1 MKLINYLAI
10 ALLAGAIISC
20 KENSKKQNEMKQ
32 NEMKV
37 EVFKGKEASVN
48 SYLFSNGKSLM
59 VMDVLRSTED
69 AKKLA
74 DFIKSKKLPLT
85 HILIT
90 HGHPDHYIG
99 MDYLK
104 KEFTNVQIVVPTSE
118 VKKDIIGFSTWM
130 ESVGWL
136 EEEPNLKPKSDEN
149 PTGFD
154 YENQINV
161 LDKNTFTLDGG
172 GTLELKSDY
181 NSAEAEHLTTVYSKD
196 LNALFTSDFC
206 YNGVHLWLG
215 QGVDSLHIA
224 NWKKELQNFKK
235 QYGNTTTTIYPGHGD
250 NSDSKLFDVVLKYIS
265 DFESTIQNSESKEE
279 ANTKMKKLYPDWKQ
293 EDFLLLFSVD
303 YHMEM
308 KEVK

>member
-1 MKLINYLAI
+1 
-10 ALLAGAIISC
+10 
-20 KENSKKQNEMKQ
+20 
-32 NEMKV
+32 
-37 EVFKGKEASVN
+37 
-48 SYLFSNGKSLM
+48 M

-74 DFIKSKKLPLT
+74 AFIKEKKLPLT

-104 KEFTNVQIVVPTSE
+104 KEFSDVQIVVPTLE
-118 VKKDIIGFSTWM
+118 VKHDIIGFSTWM

-136 EEEPNLKPKSDEN
+136 DGEPNLKPKSAEN
-149 PTGFD
+149 PAGFD
-154 YENQINV
+154 YENQIQV

-215 QGVDSLHIA
+215 QGVDSLHIE

-235 QYGNTTTTIYPGHGD
+235 QYGNTTTTIYPGHG
-250 NSDSKLFDVVLKYIS
+250 NSSDSKLFDVVLKYIS
-265 DFESTIQNSESKEE
+265 DFESTIQNSVSKEE
-279 ANTKMKKLYPDWKQ
+279 ANTKMKELYPDWEQ
-293 EDFLLLFSVD
+293 SDFLLLYSVD
-303 YHMEM
+303 YHMGM

>member
-1 MKLINYLAI
+1 
-10 ALLAGAIISC
+10 
-20 KENSKKQNEMKQ
+20 MKQ
-32 NEMKV
+32 NEFKV

-74 DFIKSKKLPLT
+74 DFIKSKELPLT

-104 KEFTNVQIVVPTSE
+104 KEFSNAQIVVPTLE
-118 VKKDIIGFSTWM
+118 IKKDIIGFSAWM

-136 EEEPNLKPKSDEN
+136 DGEPNLKPKSDEN
-149 PTGFD
+149 PAGFD
-154 YENQINV
+154 YVNNIKV
-161 LDKNTFTLDGG
+161 LEKNIFTLDGG

-181 NSAEAEHLTTVYSKD
+181 NSAEAEHLTTIYSED

-215 QGVDSLHIA
+215 QGVDSVHIA
-224 NWKKELQNFKK
+224 NWKNELKKFKK
-235 QYGNTTTTIYPGHGD
+235 QYGNSSTTIYPGHG
-250 NSDSKLFDVVLKYIS
+250 NSSDTNLFDVVLKYIS

-279 ANTKMKKLYPDWKQ
+279 ANAKMRELYPDWEQ
-293 EDFLLLFSVD
+293 GDFLLLYSVD
-303 YHMEM
+303 YHMEL
-308 KEVK
+308 KGIK

>member
-1 MKLINYLAI
+1 MVKLPETK
-10 ALLAGAIISC
+10 ISFN
-20 KENSKKQNEMKQ
+20 EMGKKQKDMEKK
-32 NEMKV
+32 ELKV

-69 AKKLA
+69 AQNLA
-74 DFIKSKKLPLT
+74 AFIKSKELPLT

-104 KEFTNVQIVVPTSE
+104 KAFPKVEIIVPTLE
-118 VKKDIIGFSTWM
+118 IKQDIIGFSSWM

-136 EEEPNLKPKSDEN
+136 DGEPNLKPKSNEN
-149 PTGFD
+149 PAGFD

-161 LDKNTFTLDGG
+161 LDKKTFTLDGG

-181 NSAEAEHLTTVYSKD
+181 SSAEAEHLTTIYSKD
-196 LNALFTSDFC
+196 LNAFFTSDFC

-215 QGVDSLHIA
+215 QGVNSTHIA

-235 QYGNTTTTIYPGHGD
+235 QYGNTTTIMYPGHGES
-250 NSDSKLFDVVLKYIS
+250 SDAKLFDVVLKYIS
-265 DFESTIQNSESKEE
+265 DFESTIQNSETKEE
-279 ANTKMKKLYPDWKQ
+279 ANIKMQTLYPDWEQ
-293 EDFLLLFSVD
+293 ADFLLLHSVD
-303 YHMEM
+303 YHMGIKGE
-308 KEVK
+308 K